1 MNLNELKKVINRLE
15 GQLAKTYANMLK
27 YQTAEWDALVKH
39 GPDSTQHNLAA
50 QKLQAK
56 QDWIEQTETWLAEA
70 RETVNN
76 GGNLIFN

>member
-1 MNLNELKKVINRLE
+1 MDLNELKKVIKHLE
-15 GQLAKTYANMLK
+15 NKLEKTYANMLK
-27 YQTAEWDALVKH
+27 YHTAEWTALWKH
-39 GPDSTQHNLAA
+39 GPDSTQHTLAA

-56 QDWIEQTETWLAEA
+56 QDWIEQTEAWLAEA